1 MRTVAAAIAWEFWRH
16 HRWGLMA
23 VAGYLVVIAI
33 VKLVM
38 LAPGKGV
45 DFETDEIFALVVMVP
60 LSATFMYFLGVF
72 SYGLSGDI
80 AARESMY
87 PARMFTLPVASAALA
102 GWPML
107 YGSVAMALLWF
118 GTRLFAIWPSGL
130 EVPVI
135 WPGLLAPVFLAWL
148 QALTWMPYPLRGLRL
163 FVAAAWLVCL
173 DAIVIIAF
181 ELRTPEPVMVALL
194 APQIPIAY
202 LVARFA
208 VTRGRRG
215 EVPDGRGVVER
226 RLQPASQVK
235 AIAPRKHFQSAS
247 RAQAWFEWRRYG
259 WSLPVLVGILL
270 PFELALLFVFREAP
284 VIVFE
289 TLVAVLL
296 TPPLMA
302 IFVAATVSRANPHSR
317 DAYGITPFMA
327 TRPMTSASL
336 IAAKLK
342 ATIWSTFAAWVLVA
356 VAIPLALWL
365 SGTTPLVVDFARDV
379 LEVFKLPRAT
389 AIAVLLFVALL
400 LSTWKQLVQSLYV
413 GMSGRE
419 WVVKASVF
427 GTLCVL
433 AVALPLAGWLFHSR
447 RLIGFLWYGLPWILG
462 VLACL
467 KLLAAVWVCVRLHGS
482 GLVANRTLLIGAV
495 CWDVAVFAV
504 YGVLVW
510 ILPGLL
516 ARGWFLMLIAILM
529 IPLTRLSAAPL
540 AIARNRHR

>member
-1 MRTVAAAIAWEFWRH
+1 MRTAAAAIAWEFRRH

-23 VAGYLVVIAI
+23 VAVYLVVIAI
-33 VKLVM
+33 IKLVM
-38 LAPGKGV
+38 LGPGKGV
-45 DFETDEIFALVVMVP
+45 DFETVEIFALVVIVP
-60 LSATFMYFLGVF
+60 LSSTFMYFLAVF
-72 SYGLSGDI
+72 SFGLSGDI

-87 PARMFTLPVASAALA
+87 PARMFTLPVTSAALA

-118 GTRLFAIWPSGL
+118 GTRLFAIWPAEL
-130 EVPVI
+130 DLPVI
-135 WPGLLAPVFLAWL
+135 WPGLLAPAFLAWL

-163 FVAAAWLVCL
+163 FVAMGWLVCL
-173 DAIVIIAF
+173 DAIVIIAL
-181 ELRTPEPVMVALL
+181 ELKTPEPVMVALL
-194 APQIPIAY
+194 APHIPIAY

-208 VTRGRRG
+208 VIRARCGD
-215 EVPDGRGVVER
+215 VPDWRGLVQR
-226 RLQPASQVK
+226 RLQPASK
-235 AIAPRKHFQSAS
+235 ARASAPRKHFQSAS

-270 PFELALLFVFREAP
+270 PIELSLLFVFRE
-284 VIVFE
+284 VQLIVFE
-289 TLVAVLL
+289 TLVGVLL

-302 IFVAATVSRANPHSR
+302 IFVAATVSGANPHSR
-317 DAYGITPFMA
+317 DAYGVTPLIA

-342 ATIWSTFAAWVLVA
+342 VTIWSTLAAWALVA
-356 VAIPLALWL
+356 TAIPVALWL
-365 SGTTPLVVDFARDV
+365 SGTTPFVVDFAHGV
-379 LEVFKLPRAT
+379 IEVFKVPRAT
-389 AIAVLLFVALL
+389 AIAVLLLLALL
-400 LSTWKQLVQSLYV
+400 LSTWRQLVQSLYV

-427 GTLCVL
+427 VTLSVL
-433 AVALPLAGWLFHSR
+433 AVGLPFAGWLLQSR
-447 RLIGFLWYGLPWILG
+447 RLIGFLWHGLPWIVG

-467 KLLAAVWVCVRLHGS
+467 KLLAAAWVAVRLHGS
-482 GLVANRTLLIGAV
+482 GLVTNRTLLIGAV

-504 YGVLVW
+504 YGTLAW

-540 AIARNRHR
+540 ALAWNRHR

>member
-1 MRTVAAAIAWEFWRH
+1 MRTAAAAIAWEFRRH

-23 VAGYLVVIAI
+23 VAVYLVVIAVI
-33 VKLVM
+33 RLVM
-38 LAPGKGV
+38 LGPGKGV
-45 DFETDEIFALVVMVP
+45 EFETDEIFALVVIVP
-60 LSATFMYFLGVF
+60 LSSTFMYFLAVF
-72 SYGLSGDI
+72 SFGLSGDI

-87 PARMFTLPVASAALA
+87 PARMFALPVTSAALA

-118 GTRLFAIWPSGL
+118 GTRLFAIWPAGL
-130 EVPVI
+130 DLPVI
-135 WPGLLAPVFLAWL
+135 WPGLLAPAFLAWL

-163 FVAAAWLVCL
+163 FVAMGWLVCL
-173 DAIVIIAF
+173 DAIVITAL
-181 ELRTPEPVMVALL
+181 ELKTPEPVMVALL
-194 APQIPIAY
+194 APHLPIAY

-208 VTRGRRG
+208 VTRARCGD
-215 EVPDGRGVVER
+215 VPDWRGLVQR
-226 RLQPASQVK
+226 RPQPASKVG

-247 RAQAWFEWRRYG
+247 RAHAWFEWRRHG

-270 PFELALLFVFREAP
+270 PIELALLFVFREVQ

-296 TPPLMA
+296 TPTLMA

-317 DAYGITPFMA
+317 DAYGLTPFIA

-342 ATIWSTFAAWVLVA
+342 VTIWSTLAAWALVA
-356 VAIPLALWL
+356 AAIPVALWL
-365 SGTTPLVVDFARDV
+365 SGTTPFVVDFAHGV
-379 LEVFKLPRAT
+379 IEVFKLPRAT
-389 AIAVLLFVALL
+389 AIAVLLLLALL
-400 LSTWKQLVQSLYV
+400 LSTWRQLVQSLYV

-427 GTLCVL
+427 ATLSVL
-433 AVALPLAGWLFHSR
+433 AVGLPFAGWLLQSR
-447 RLIGFLWYGLPWILG
+447 RLIGFLWHGLPWIVG

-467 KLLAAVWVCVRLHGS
+467 KLLAAAWVAVRLHRS
-482 GLVANRTLLIGAV
+482 GLVSNRTLLIGAV
-495 CWDVAVFAV
+495 CWDVAVLTV
-504 YGVLVW
+504 YGTLAW

-540 AIARNRHR
+540 ALAWNRHR